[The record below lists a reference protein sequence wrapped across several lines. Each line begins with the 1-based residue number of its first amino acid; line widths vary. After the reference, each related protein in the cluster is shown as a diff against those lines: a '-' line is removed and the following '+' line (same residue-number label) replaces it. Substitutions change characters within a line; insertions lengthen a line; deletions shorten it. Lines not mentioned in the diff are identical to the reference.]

1 MLLKN
6 NIVGGLG
13 PRKQVGPPKQKS
25 DARPKAHQVTYVR
38 YA

>member
-1 MLLKN
+1 MLLKK

-13 PRKQVGPPKQKS
+13 PRKHVGPPKQKS
-25 DARPKAHQVTYVR
+25 DARPKAHQVMYVR